1 MHDDTVTTSW
11 KRLTD
16 QAKGLPSKRVNAAFA
31 GAYTAVPQA
40 TRGAVTLENSPT
52 AMPLAGL
59 VTLRGAAASSSST
72 AHVATATA
80 GYRTQ
85 RSGQAIEQAAQL
97 AGWESE
103 GGTSSSEVC
112 RTQEPCM
119 DWNHVKAS
127 WQQFRGEVH
136 ANWGRLTPVHLD
148 IIAGRRACLSNE
160 IEEAYGVTSEE
171 AERQIKSFEARNQHP
186 RPVSFR

>member
-1 MHDDTVTTSW
+1 MHDDTGTTSW
-11 KRLTD
+11 RRLTD

-31 GAYTAVPQA
+31 VASRALPQA
-40 TRGAVTLENSPT
+40 ARGAVALESSPT
-52 AMPLAGL
+52 AMPHAGL
-59 VTLRGAAASSSST
+59 VTLRGRAASSSST
-72 AHVATATA
+72 AQVATATA
-80 GYRTQ
+80 RYRTQ
-85 RSGQAIEQAAQL
+85 RSGEAIQQAAQL
-97 AGWESE
+97 ASWESD
-103 GGTSSSEVC
+103 GGTPSSEVC

-119 DWNHVKAS
+119 DWDHVEAS